1 VTTQVKSDPGT
12 GQPIEIKSLTVVD
25 IESMVKDSV
34 PEGETQLEIQPGQR
48 IVIPNYEQT
57 KCSFK
62 RNGIVRAYAAN
73 TN

>member
-1 VTTQVKSDPGT
+1 MDPMT
-12 GQPIEIKSLTVVD
+12 GQLTEIKSLTVLNID
-25 IESMVKDSV
+25 SMVKDACFTDGSAHF
-34 PEGETQLEIQPGQR
+34 EIQPGQR
-48 IVIPNYEQT
+48 IVIPNHEQT